1 VSADLENGF
10 GDRPEDVVITVQRAA
25 EVGLAGCSVEDF
37 TTRPDAPLY
46 ALDEATERVSAG
58 AEAAHGGE
66 GPGLVLT
73 ARAEN
78 YLRGNPDLADT
89 IRRLQAFQAAGADV
103 VYAPGMADLSEI
115 GALVSAVDVPV
126 NVLLLPGG
134 PGVAEL
140 AGVGVARISVGSA
153 FQQVALGALARAGR
167 QLLDEWSC
175 AWMEMAADGRRAAA
189 VFK

>member
-10 GDRPEDVVITVQRAA
+10 GDRPGGVAVTVRRAV

-58 AEAAHGGE
+58 AEAAHRSDGH
-66 GPGLVLT
+66 GLVLT

-89 IRRLQAFQAAGADV
+89 IRRLQAFQQAGADV

-115 GALVSAVDVPV
+115 RALVAAVDVPV
-126 NVLLLPGG
+126 NVLLVPGG
-134 PGVAEL
+134 PGVSEL
-140 AGVGVARISVGSA
+140 ADAGVARIP
-153 FQQVALGALARAGR
+153 
-167 QLLDEWSC
+167 
-175 AWMEMAADGRRAAA
+175 
-189 VFK
+189 